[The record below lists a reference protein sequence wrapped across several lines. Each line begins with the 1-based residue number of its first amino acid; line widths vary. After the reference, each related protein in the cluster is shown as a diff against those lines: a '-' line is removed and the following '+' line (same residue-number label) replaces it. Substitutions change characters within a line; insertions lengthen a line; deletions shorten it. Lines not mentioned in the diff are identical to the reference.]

1 VHLFQD
7 GGDDTGTSGEGDNG
21 AMAHRGGHAI
31 VIGASM
37 GGLLV
42 ARVVAEHYERVTII
56 ERHELPEV
64 PERRKGV
71 PQGQHTHAT
80 ACPRVRGSNNCSPD

>member
-1 VHLFQD
+1 M
-7 GGDDTGTSGEGDNG
+7 G
-21 AMAHRGGHAI
+21 ATRLRISLCNSDSGHAI

-42 ARVVAEHYERVTII
+42 ARVMAEHYERVTII
-56 ERHELPEV
+56 ERDELPEA

-71 PQGQHTHAT
+71 LQGQHTHAT
-80 ACPRVRGSNNCSPD
+80 ACPRVRGLEQLLSD